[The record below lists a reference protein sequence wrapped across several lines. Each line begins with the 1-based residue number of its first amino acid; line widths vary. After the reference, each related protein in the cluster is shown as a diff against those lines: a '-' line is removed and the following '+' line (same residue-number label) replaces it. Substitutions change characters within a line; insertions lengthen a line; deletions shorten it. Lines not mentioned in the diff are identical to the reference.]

1 VSALQSVRAQDGAV
15 RALLRAREHDR
26 VASAYL
32 FDGPSGV
39 GKERTAVSFAS
50 DVVSG
55 GDPHIVDRIESG
67 SHPDV
72 RVFRPRDEGKRNIQV
87 EVLRTEILPLAQFAP
102 FEAASTFFIFPEAD
116 VSFPVFQPEAANA
129 LLKTLEEPR
138 PNVHFILTS
147 ERPDSLLPTIR
158 SRCQRIRFGRL
169 PHAVVRDILEAE
181 GVPEDSIAPAIAL
194 SAGRADVA
202 LALATDGTVDALT
215 DLVMSVDDT
224 IGGSGPGAL
233 VELSERLARRD
244 DLELAL
250 LTLQTFY
257 RDLAVSSLDLPVDDL
272 GFSAQRDELQARAA
286 SISPSAAAARVSLI
300 HECVRSMHRNAN
312 RQAAL
317 DSLLFGLR
325 NLR

>member
-1 VSALQSVRAQDGAV
+1 MSALRSVRAQDGAV
-15 RALLRAREHDR
+15 RALLRAREHGR
-26 VASAYL
+26 VASAYV

-39 GKERTAVSFAS
+39 GKERTALAFAT
-50 DVVSG
+50 DVVAA
-55 GDPHIVDRIESG
+55 GDAHIAERIESG

-158 SRCQRIRFGRL
+158 SRCQRVRFGRL
-169 PHAVVRDILEAE
+169 PNAVLRDILRSE

-194 SAGRADVA
+194 SAGRADLA
-202 LALATDGTVDALT
+202 LALASDGAVDALT
-215 DLVMSVDDT
+215 DLVMSVDDAVR
-224 IGGSGPGAL
+224 GSGPGAL
-233 VELSERLARRD
+233 VELAEQLARRD
-244 DLELAL
+244 NLELAL

-257 RDLAVSSLDLPVDDL
+257 RDLAVTSLGLPAEDL
-272 GFSAQRDELQARAA
+272 GFSARGQELQERAA
-286 SISPSAAAARVSLI
+286 STSSSAAAARVSLI
-300 HECVRSMHRNAN
+300 HDCVRSMQRNAN
-312 RQAAL
+312 RQVAL

>member
-1 VSALQSVRAQDGAV
+1 VTALESVRAQDVAV
-15 RALLRAREHDR
+15 RALLRARGQGR

-39 GKERTAVSFAS
+39 GKELTALSFAS
-50 DVVSG
+50 DIIAG
-55 GDPHIVDRIESG
+55 DDPHVADRIKAG

-102 FEAASTFFIFPEAD
+102 FEAASTFFIFPQAD

-158 SRCQRIRFGRL
+158 SRCQRIRFARL
-169 PHAVVRDILEAE
+169 PNAVLRDILESKK
-181 GVPEDSIAPAIAL
+181 VPEDSIAPAIAL
-194 SAGRADVA
+194 SAGRADIA
-202 LALATDGTVDALT
+202 LALASDGTVEALT
-215 DLVMSVDDT
+215 ELVISVDDA
-224 IGGSGPGAL
+224 IRGSGPGAL

-257 RDLAVSSLDLPVDDL
+257 RNLAVTSLDLPAEQL
-272 GFSAQRDELQARAA
+272 GFSARGEQLQERLA
-286 SISPSAAAARVSLI
+286 SLSTSAAAARVSLI
-300 HECVRSMHRNAN
+300 HDCVRSMQRNAN
-312 RQAAL
+312 RQVAL

>member
-1 VSALQSVRAQDGAV
+1 M
-15 RALLRAREHDR
+15 RAREHGR

-39 GKERTAVSFAS
+39 GKERTALAFAT
-50 DVVSG
+50 DVVAA
-55 GDPHIVDRIESG
+55 GDAHIAERIESG

-158 SRCQRIRFGRL
+158 SRCQRVRFGRL
-169 PHAVVRDILEAE
+169 PNAVLRDILQSE

-202 LALATDGTVDALT
+202 LALASDGAVDALT
-215 DLVMSVDDT
+215 DLVMSVDDAVR
-224 IGGSGPGAL
+224 GSGPGAL
-233 VELSERLARRD
+233 VELAEQLARRD

-257 RDLAVSSLDLPVDDL
+257 RDLAVTSLGLPAEDL
-272 GFSAQRDELQARAA
+272 GFSARGQELQERAA
-286 SISPSAAAARVSLI
+286 STSSSAAAARVSLI
-300 HECVRSMHRNAN
+300 HDCVRSMQRNAN
-312 RQAAL
+312 RQVAL

>member
-1 VSALQSVRAQDGAV
+1 MTALESVRAQDVAV
-15 RALLRAREHDR
+15 RALLRARGQGR

-39 GKERTAVSFAS
+39 GKELTALSFAS
-50 DVVSG
+50 DIIAG
-55 GDPHIVDRIESG
+55 DDPHVADRIKAG

-102 FEAASTFFIFPEAD
+102 FEAASTFFIFPQAD

-158 SRCQRIRFGRL
+158 SRCQRIRFARL
-169 PHAVVRDILEAE
+169 PNAVLRDILESKK
-181 GVPEDSIAPAIAL
+181 VPEDSIAPAIAL
-194 SAGRADVA
+194 SAGRADIA
-202 LALATDGTVDALT
+202 LALASDGTVEALT
-215 DLVMSVDDT
+215 ELVISVDDA
-224 IGGSGPGAL
+224 IRGSGPGAL

-257 RDLAVSSLDLPVDDL
+257 RNLAVTSLDLPAEQL
-272 GFSAQRDELQARAA
+272 GFSARGEQLQERLA
-286 SISPSAAAARVSLI
+286 SLSTSAAAARVSLI
-300 HECVRSMHRNAN
+300 HDCVRSMQRNAN
-312 RQAAL
+312 RQVAL